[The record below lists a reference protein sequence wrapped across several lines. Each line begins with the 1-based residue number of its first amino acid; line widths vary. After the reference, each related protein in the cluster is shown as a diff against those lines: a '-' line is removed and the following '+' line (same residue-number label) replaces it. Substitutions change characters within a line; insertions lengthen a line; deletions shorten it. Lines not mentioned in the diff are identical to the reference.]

1 MLKNRHNGAVRN
13 EAEAKEHEIVD
24 DECASHVRHV
34 GHLDRVAIGEI
45 LLDTNSDVLYQRP
58 QVYGFVPRPQLQLE
72 LSTREAVA

>member
-34 GHLDRVAIGEI
+34 GHLQMTIHGEKQGLVQHLKYDCI
-45 LLDTNSDVLYQRP
+45 
-58 QVYGFVPRPQLQLE
+58 
-72 LSTREAVA
+72 